1 MKKGILQIILGNV
14 VYLLISALINLILP
28 KYMTLESYA
37 VLKTYILYINYAG
50 LFHLGIIDGI
60 YLKYGGKNISEVQKS
75 ECKTDLTGLIL
86 LSLFFAFVILG
97 IGFIFSSEILIAYS
111 IGIISFNVLGFFKS
125 FYSATGIFGKY
136 SWILSG
142 EMIVLFLCYLLLIYI
157 GVNDDAIPYIANRI
171 IILYILCLFCYFGLS
186 LHKVNISGIKDVIKN
201 TVNNIKQGILL
212 MLGNFATV
220 CFSGI
225 DRWVVLLFINKRAFA
240 IYAFAV
246 SMEQIVNAFI
256 SPVTLAMYNY
266 LCKYTDYHRI
276 KVIKNLVTC
285 WGFFLII
292 LGFPT
297 QYIVNMYLPKY
308 KESTSLIFILFAAM
322 AIHTIIKGV
331 YLNIYKIERKQK
343 IYFKQMIAMLV
354 IATLLDLVFYGI
366 FRNMI
371 SIAIATFIVSLI
383 WLIICEFKDKRLR
396 YNRKEI
402 LAVIVLSCMYLFCGT
417 IGNPFLGV
425 SFYLVSFALTVFLLM
440 KEAWHIFLENI
451 LLVLKMKK

>member
-1 MKKGILQIILGNV
+1 MKKGVLQIILGNII
-14 VYLLISALINLILP
+14 YLLISTLINLVLP

-60 YLKYGGKNISEVQKS
+60 YLKYGGKDISEVQKS

-86 LSLFFAFVILG
+86 LSLFFAFIILG
-97 IGFIFSSEILIAYS
+97 MGFMASSEILMAYS
-111 IGIISFNVLGFFKS
+111 IGIISFNTLGFFKN
-125 FYSATGIFGKY
+125 FYSAVGLFGKY
-136 SWILSG
+136 SWILSC
-142 EMIVLFLCYLLLIYI
+142 EIIVIFFCYLLLIYI
-157 GVNDDAIPYIANRI
+157 GIDDNAIPYIANRVAV
-171 IILYILCLFCYFGLS
+171 LCILCLFCYFSLE
-186 LHKVNISGIKDVIKN
+186 LHKVNINEIKN
-201 TVNNIKQGILL
+201 VIENIVDNIKQGILL

-256 SPVTLAMYNY
+256 SPVTLSMYNY

-285 WGFFLII
+285 WGFLLII

-308 KESTSLIFILFAAM
+308 KEAIGLIFVLFAAM
-322 AIHTIIKGV
+322 AIHTVIKGV

-343 IYFKQMIAMLV
+343 VYFKQMITMLV
-354 IATLLDLVFYGI
+354 IAVLLDLAFYGI

-383 WLIICEFKDKRLR
+383 WLIICEFKDRRLR
-396 YNRKEI
+396 YGIKEI
-402 LAVIVLSCMYLFCGT
+402 LAIVALSCMYLFCGT
-417 IGNPFLGV
+417 MGNPFLGFC
-425 SFYLVSFALTVFLLM
+425 FYLVSFVLIVSLLM
-440 KEAWHIFLENI
+440 KDARHIFFEYI
-451 LLVLKMKK
+451 FSVLRIKK